1 MKDTPRGVGVDAE
14 VLVGEPIPYER
25 LGWAWAPTRLQ
36 TLIAAGTTLIMMG
49 TTAIVNPSAGTFEK
63 RVTPSPAF
71 PPAVLRA
78 RTFKPSGS
86 RDIDQYAHGAARKFG
101 VPYWAVRSILDSEDS
116 GQESV
121 SPQGAIGVGQLM
133 PATAQALGVD
143 PRDPQQNVEGTTA
156 YIAQL
161 YKRFDG
167 DWDKVAAAYN
177 TGPDHV
183 ASGKTLPDET
193 VDFLRKFRAARK
205 KYDAAQ
211 MAASGSAGHSDGISS
226 SPPSNLTG
234 RRMGRR
240 APLVPASDWTWL

>member
-1 MKDTPRGVGVDAE
+1 MTAVVD
-14 VLVGEPIPYER
+14 
-25 LGWAWAPTRLQ
+25 
-36 TLIAAGTTLIMMG
+36 
-49 TTAIVNPSAGTFEK
+49 PSAGTFQ
-63 RVTPSPAF
+63 RPAAPGPAR
-71 PPAVLRA
+71 PPAASRA
-78 RTFKPSGS
+78 GTFKPSGS
-86 RDIDQYAHGAARKFG
+86 KDIDRYAHGTARKYG

-143 PRDPQQNVEGTTA
+143 PHDPQQNVAGTTE

-161 YKRFDG
+161 YKQFDG

-177 TGPDHV
+177 AGPDHV
-183 ASGKTLPDET
+183 ASGKTLSDET

-205 KYDAAQ
+205 KYEVPQTATTR
-211 MAASGSAGHSDGISS
+211 SGDHRDGTSTP
-226 SPPSNLTG
+226 PPSGVAG
-234 RRMGRR
+234 RIWGRP

>member
-1 MKDTPRGVGVDAE
+1 MKYTLRGAGVGAE
-14 VLVGEPIPYER
+14 ALVREPIRSER
-25 LGWAWAPTRLQ
+25 PRRTRIPSRLQ
-36 TLIAAGTTLIMMG
+36 TLIAAGTTFIMVG

-63 RVTPSPAF
+63 RPSFSPAF
-71 PPAVLRA
+71 PPAA
-78 RTFKPSGS
+78 FHAGTFKPSGS
-86 RDIDQYAHGAARKFG
+86 RDIDRYAHGAARKFG

-143 PRDPQQNVEGTTA
+143 PRDPQQNVEGTTE

-161 YKRFDG
+161 YKQFDG

-193 VDFLRKFRAARK
+193 VDFLRKFRAARE
-205 KYDAAQ
+205 KYDATQ
-211 MAASGSAGHSDGISS
+211 MATSRPAGHSDGISG
-226 SPPSNLTG
+226 PPQSNLAG
-234 RRMGRR
+234 RRLGRL
-240 APLVPASDWTWL
+240 APLVPASDWMWL